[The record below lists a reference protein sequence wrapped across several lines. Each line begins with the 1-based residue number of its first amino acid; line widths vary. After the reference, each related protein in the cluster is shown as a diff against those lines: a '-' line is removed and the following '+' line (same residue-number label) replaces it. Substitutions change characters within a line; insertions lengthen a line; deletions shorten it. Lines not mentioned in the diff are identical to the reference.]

1 MFYLFL
7 FDLKI
12 RKICNSYSQ
21 LPNESSA
28 EVGLVLKKLKTD
40 LQKIQNRY
48 CINLLWFFGRLDFA
62 IYLGL
67 FDWFHGNQFFK
78 NPWKSDVKNWIFNFK
93 NPILSIRL
101 KIIEIWIKFSE
112 SIQLFHLKQKIL
124 QVSKIVLTSLL
135 IFNPWH
141 SSYRYVWYLKFKS
154 EKTLNVSS
162 REFDKTCLFIKQFKI
177 E

>member
-78 NPWKSDVKNWIFNFK
+78 NPWKSDVKKLNFQLQKSHSINSSENHWTLNKIFRINSINSSKTKNSSSFK
-93 NPILSIRL
+93 NSFDISFDIQSMTLKLSIRL
-101 KIIEIWIKFSE
+101 IFEIQIRKNS
-112 SIQLFHLKQKIL
+112 
-124 QVSKIVLTSLL
+124 
-135 IFNPWH
+135 
-141 SSYRYVWYLKFKS
+141 
-154 EKTLNVSS
+154 
-162 REFDKTCLFIKQFKI
+162 
-177 E
+177 

>member
-40 LQKIQNRY
+40 LQMIQNRY
-48 CINLLWFFGRLDFA
+48 CINLLWIFGRLDLA

-78 NPWKSDVKNWIFNFK
+78 NPWKSDVKKLNFQIQKSYSINSSENHWNLNKIFRINSINSSKTKNSSSFK
-93 NPILSIRL
+93 NSFDISFDIQSMALKLSIRL
-101 KIIEIWIKFSE
+101 IFEIQIRKNS
-112 SIQLFHLKQKIL
+112 
-124 QVSKIVLTSLL
+124 
-135 IFNPWH
+135 
-141 SSYRYVWYLKFKS
+141 
-154 EKTLNVSS
+154 
-162 REFDKTCLFIKQFKI
+162 
-177 E
+177 